1 MAESLLERSARY
13 IDESVYEGPRT
24 VNPID
29 GSFHEIADGLAM
41 VCGFS
46 HVWTLDTGDG
56 LVVCDTSLP
65 GYAAL
70 AVDHLRRWRPA
81 PVRTIIYTHGHV
93 DHVGGARTFLED
105 ADQQGHPPPQVVG
118 HIAVG
123 QRFDRYDMTSGYNEI
138 INRRQF
144 ALDDRP
150 GSFTGDWV
158 RPEIEYTDELDLEV
172 GDRGLRLLHA
182 RGETDDHTVVWAPQP
197 RLLFTGDLIFWAFPN
212 AGNPQKAQRYPTEW
226 AAALR
231 RMIDLRPELLLPAH
245 GLPIAGTER
254 ITAVLDDLAT
264 ALEGLVRDTLEM
276 MNAGARL
283 DEIVHTVR
291 VPQHLLDK
299 PYLRPSYDEPE
310 FVVRNIWRLY
320 GGWHDGNPARLKPP
334 ADGAVAAEVA
344 ALAGGAGLLARRAAE
359 LCDAGDLRLACQLA
373 EWAAQAEPAD
383 AEVHAVRAEVYRTR
397 RDSELSLMARGLYR
411 DASRSSEAVSPPP
424 PAPEED

>member
-1 MAESLLERSARY
+1 MAESLLERSARF
-13 IDESVYEGPRT
+13 IDGSVYEGPRT
-24 VNPID
+24 INPID
-29 GSFHEIADGLAM
+29 GSFHEVADGLAM

-46 HVWTLDTGDG
+46 HIWTLDTGDG

-65 GYAAL
+65 GYASL
-70 AVDHLRRWRPA
+70 AVEHLRRWRPT
-81 PVRTIIYTHGHV
+81 PVDKIIYTHGHV
-93 DHVGGARTFLED
+93 DHVSGARTFLED
-105 ADQQGHPPPQVVG
+105 AAGQGHPAPEVVG

-123 QRFDRYDMTSGYNEI
+123 QRFDRYDMTLGYNEI

-144 ALDDRP
+144 ALDDMP

-158 RPEIEYTDELDLEV
+158 RPEVTYNDNLDLEV
-172 GDRGLRLLHA
+172 GNAELRLLHA
-182 RGETDDHTVVWAPQP
+182 QGETDDHTIVWMSQR
-197 RLLFTGDLIFWAFPN
+197 RLLFTGDLIIWAFPN
-212 AGNPQKAQRYPTEW
+212 AGNPQKAQRYPAEW

-231 RMIDLRPELLLPAH
+231 RMIDLQPELLLPAH

-254 ITAVLDDLAT
+254 IAGVLDDIAT

-276 MNAGARL
+276 MNTGARL

-291 VPQHLLDK
+291 VPQNLLDK

-334 ADGAVAAEVA
+334 ADLAVAAEVA
-344 ALAGGAGLLARRAAE
+344 ALAGGADALAQRADK
-359 LCDAGDLRLACQLA
+359 LCNAGELRLACQLA
-373 EWAAQAEPAD
+373 EWAAQAAPSD
-383 AEVHAVRAEVYRTR
+383 GEVHAVRAEVYRIR

-411 DASRSSEAVSPPP
+411 DASRTSEALSKRGQ
-424 PAPEED
+424 EQD